1 MTHLVVL
8 FNDTA
13 ALADKL
19 NELVVTQGSHLDLLY
34 SAPNRPSRMK
44 RWVSRNGWQR
54 LATERGRKL
63 MASTEP
69 RITALGATY
78 EVHAVV
84 GDALQMATEMSRNS
98 RDSGARMIDAR
109 APRFDLPSLDD
120 LGDAAQATADAS
132 AKFTAA
138 VTSSIA
144 PSPVEV
150 HTPKVIYKSSLKRSY
165 NLG

>member
-84 GDALQMATEMSRNS
+84 GDALQMATEMSRNTNS
-98 RDSGARMIDAR
+98 RMIDAR
-109 APRFDLPSLDD
+109 ASRFDLPTLDD
-120 LGDAAQATADAS
+120 LGEAAQATADAS
-132 AKFTAA
+132 VKFSAA
-138 VTSSIA
+138 VASSI
-144 PSPVEV
+144 SPTAVEV

-165 NLG
+165 SPG